1 MLDERKIVARVL
13 QGDQDAFRV
22 IIRTHQRL
30 VMHVLLKLVPVT
42 EDREELYQDIFL
54 QVHQRLSAFRFQSKL
69 STWIAQ
75 IAYNMSLNYLRKKRI
90 PISWELSD
98 DIFSGK
104 NETYSQG
111 KDDAPDTLLEKE
123 ELKTLIQ
130 QNVEQLPARYK
141 TILTL
146 YHLEEMSYKE
156 IGQTLKMPEGTVK
169 NYLFRARKLLKD
181 SLMKAQ
187 QNGDFLFE

>member
-1 MLDERKIVARVL
+1 MLDEKKIVVRVL
-13 QGDQDAFRV
+13 KGDQDAFRM

-30 VMHVLLKLVPVT
+30 VMHVLLKMVPVA

-54 QVHQRLSAFRFQSKL
+54 QVHQRLGAFRFKSKL

-104 NETYSQG
+104 NETYSRG
-111 KDDAPDTLLEKE
+111 EEDAPDTLLEKE
-123 ELKTLIQ
+123 EVKTFVQ
-130 QNVEQLPARYK
+130 QQIEKLPPQYK
-141 TILTL
+141 IILTL
-146 YHLEEMSYKE
+146 YHIEEMSYKE
-156 IGQTLKMPEGTVK
+156 IGQMLKLPEGTVK
-169 NYLFRARKLLKD
+169 NYLFRARKLLKEH
-181 SLMKAQ
+181 LLRLKQ
-187 QNGDFLFE
+187 EGDFL

>member
-30 VMHVLLKLVPVT
+30 VMHVLLKLIPVA

-54 QVHQRLSAFRFQSKL
+54 QVHQRLGAFRFQSKL

-104 NETYSQG
+104 NETYSRG
-111 KDDAPDTLLEKE
+111 EDEAPDVLLEQE
-123 ELKTLIQ
+123 ELKSFIQ
-130 QNVEQLPARYK
+130 QNIEQLPARYK

-146 YHLEEMSYKE
+146 YHIEDMSYKE
-156 IGQTLKMPEGTVK
+156 IGQALKMPEGTVK

-181 SLMKAQ
+181 SILKAQ
-187 QNGDFLFE
+187 QNGNFLFE

>member
-30 VMHVLLKLVPVT
+30 VMHVLLKLIPVA

-54 QVHQRLSAFRFQSKL
+54 QVHQRLGAFRFQSKL

-104 NETYSQG
+104 NETYSRG
-111 KDDAPDTLLEKE
+111 EDEAPDVLLEQE
-123 ELKTLIQ
+123 ELKSFIQ
-130 QNVEQLPARYK
+130 QNIEQLPARYK

-146 YHLEEMSYKE
+146 YHIEDLSYKE
-156 IGQTLKMPEGTVK
+156 IGQALKMPEGTVK

-181 SLMKAQ
+181 SILKAQ
-187 QNGDFLFE
+187 QNGSFLFE

>member
-1 MLDERKIVARVL
+1 MLDEKKIVARVL
-13 QGDQDAFRV
+13 KGDQEAFRM
-22 IIRTHQRL
+22 IIRTNQRL
-30 VMHVLLKLVPVT
+30 VMHVLLKMVPVA

-54 QVHQRLSAFRFQSKL
+54 QVHQRLGAFRFKSKL

-111 KDDAPDTLLEKE
+111 EADAPDTLLEKE
-123 ELKTLIQ
+123 EVKIFVQ
-130 QNVEQLPARYK
+130 QQIEKLPPQYK

-146 YHLEEMSYKE
+146 YHIEEMSYKE
-156 IGQTLKMPEGTVK
+156 IGQTLKLPEGTVK
-169 NYLFRARKLLKD
+169 NYLFRARKLLKEH
-181 SLMKAQ
+181 LLKLKQ
-187 QNGDFLFE
+187 EGDFL

>member
-30 VMHVLLKLVPVT
+30 VMHVLLKLIPVA

-54 QVHQRLSAFRFQSKL
+54 QVHQRLGAFRFQSKL

-104 NETYSQG
+104 NETYSRG
-111 KDDAPDTLLEKE
+111 EDEAPDVLLEQE
-123 ELKTLIQ
+123 ELKSFIQ
-130 QNVEQLPARYK
+130 QNIEQLPARYK

-146 YHLEEMSYKE
+146 YHIEDLSYKE
-156 IGQTLKMPEGTVK
+156 IGQALKMPEGTVK

-181 SLMKAQ
+181 SILKAQ
-187 QNGDFLFE
+187 QNGNFLFE